1 VYISGVNEDNLL
13 NDPKDQAEHDNTSSS
28 FPSFPSL
35 SSSSSSSSSAPYSDN
50 PIFLLLHLNLYAFQ
64 GNTHDQNEF
73 TSIIKKS
80 IDNPNVKIIL
90 IHDVSLII
98 SL

>member
-28 FPSFPSL
+28 FPSL
-35 SSSSSSSSSAPYSDN
+35 SSSSSSSSAPYSDN